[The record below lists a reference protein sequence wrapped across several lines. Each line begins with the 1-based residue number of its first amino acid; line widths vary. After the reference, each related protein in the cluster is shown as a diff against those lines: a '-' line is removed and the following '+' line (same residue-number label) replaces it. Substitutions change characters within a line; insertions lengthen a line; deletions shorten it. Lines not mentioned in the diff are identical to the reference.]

1 MLPADIPHTLIIAMP
16 ALALLTLLLP
26 GIAQADVIFPA
37 FSAIYIFQVFLP
49 YIIVGV
55 LVIEILAYK
64 RYCPTLP
71 TNTAI
76 RLAVVANL
84 VSWLAGVVITG
95 LLPSGLIP
103 NQSGRLS
110 WGRHFVLYSIL
121 GFFVAYVLSVLIEG
135 ACLQRAAR
143 KHIEIV
149 APYRMSLYANTAGY
163 AILALL
169 TTGLMGFNHH

>member
-1 MLPADIPHTLIIAMP
+1 MNLRRLIP
-16 ALALLTLLLP
+16 ALCLLP
-26 GIAQADVIFPA
+26 TIAHADVIFPA
-37 FSAIYIFQVFLP
+37 FSAIYVFQVYFP
-49 YIIVGV
+49 YIIASV

-64 RYCPTLP
+64 RYCPILP

-76 RLAVVANL
+76 RLAIVANL
-84 VSWLAGVVITG
+84 VSWFAGIIITG

-103 NQSGRLS
+103 NHAGRLS
-110 WGRHFVLYSIL
+110 WGPHFVLFAIL

-149 APYRMSLYANTAGY
+149 TPYRMSLYANTAGY
-163 AILALL
+163 AVLALL
-169 TTGLMGFNHH
+169 STGVMAYGRG